1 MNDLPRTL
9 TAGQRRLV
17 LAAAFFGW
25 LCAGVEMGLGP
36 LVARPALR
44 DLLCRVDGELSSR
57 LSTGEEALVGVWFAW
72 TLCAFLLGG
81 AVGGLLFGRLGDRR
95 GRVRAMGLSIL
106 CYSLFTGAGWLAQTP
121 EELLV
126 FRFLTGLGVGGMW
139 PSGVALASEAWPEG
153 SRPAVA
159 GLLGTAA
166 NVGILL
172 MALIGQQVQLTPDSW
187 RWSMLVGA
195 VPVLL
200 GLFVLV
206 GVPESPRWLAQ
217 RQAAGAPGA
226 TQSLAEVFRPPLLG
240 RTVLGV
246 LLGTIPLFG
255 TWASGKWII
264 PWAQARGTDSA
275 LAQAIWAVGA
285 VLGSAA
291 GGWIANWCG
300 RRLTYFVVS
309 LGALVINLT
318 IYQALHPKHPAFL
331 PAVFLLGLVP
341 TVFFGW
347 LPLYL
352 PELFPTRV
360 RATGAGVTFNFGRI
374 ASAAGVLAAGGLMA
388 LFQGDYARVGTVT
401 AWVYGLGMVLILFAP
416 DTSKSTL
423 SD

>member
-1 MNDLPRTL
+1 
-9 TAGQRRLV
+9 
-17 LAAAFFGW
+17 
-25 LCAGVEMGLGP
+25 
-36 LVARPALR
+36 
-44 DLLCRVDGELSSR
+44 
-57 LSTGEEALVGVWFAW
+57 
-72 TLCAFLLGG
+72 
-81 AVGGLLFGRLGDRR
+81 
-95 GRVRAMGLSIL
+95 
-106 CYSLFTGAGWLAQTP
+106 
-121 EELLV
+121 
-126 FRFLTGLGVGGMW
+126 MW

-172 MALIGQQVQLTPDSW
+172 MALIGQRVQLTPDSW

-200 GLFVLV
+200 GLFVLA

-217 RQAAGAPGA
+217 RTAAGSPGA
-226 TQSLAEVFRPPLLG
+226 TRSLAEVFRPPLLG
-240 RTVLGV
+240 RTVLGA
-246 LLGTIPLFG
+246 LLGTIPLLG
-255 TWASGKWII
+255 TWASGKWLI
-264 PWAQARGTDSA
+264 PWAEAQDTDPALTQAV
-275 LAQAIWAVGA
+275 WAVGA

-291 GGWIANWCG
+291 GGWLASLCG
-300 RRLTYFVVS
+300 RRLTYFMVS
-309 LGALVINLT
+309 LGTLLINLA
-318 IYQALHPKHPAFL
+318 IYQLLYPAHPAFL
-331 PAVFLLGLVP
+331 PAVFLLGLVA

-388 LFQGDYARVGTVT
+388 LYEGDYARVGIVT